1 MLALTADRDADG
13 GVRLQEVADPQP
25 LPSQALVK
33 VQAFSLNRGE
43 CRRLSDLERGQLTGW
58 DLAGVVERAA
68 ADGSGPQEGAR
79 VVGLV
84 QGAAWAQR
92 AAVDTSLLCPLP
104 VQTSIAQAATLPVA
118 GLTAL
123 LALDRIGSVI
133 AKRVLVTGA
142 SGGVGRFAV
151 QLAKIAGAHVTAVSS
166 SPERAAGLAELGAD
180 EVIHELT
187 VDGEDFDGIVEGV
200 GGQTLGL
207 ALQRIAPNGTVVSFA
222 SSDVAPVQFPSR
234 ELFARAPGAQLYGL
248 FVFAELG
255 RSRSGS
261 EDLSRLAGLVA
272 SGRLQCSIDHEAS
285 WKQAPDA
292 IAALMDR
299 KVAGKA
305 VLHVD

>member
-1 MLALTADRDADG
+1 VLALAGDRDADR
-13 GVRLQEVADPQP
+13 GVSLQEVPDPRP
-25 LPSQALVK
+25 LPHETLVR

-43 CRRLSDLERGQLTGW
+43 CRRLRDLDRGQLTGW

-68 ADGSGPQEGAR
+68 EDGSGPEEGAR

-84 QGAAWAQR
+84 QGRAWAQL
-92 AAVDTSLLCPLP
+92 AAVDASVLAQLP
-104 VQTSIAQAATLPVA
+104 DEMSIVEAATLPVA

-133 AKRVLVTGA
+133 ARSVLVTGA

-151 QLAKIAGAHVTAVSS
+151 QLAKIAGAHVTAVSAS
-166 SPERAAGLAELGAD
+166 AERARGLVELGAD

-187 VDGEDFDGIVEGV
+187 VNGPDFDGIVEGV
-200 GGQTLGL
+200 GGQTLG
-207 ALQRIAPNGTVVSFA
+207 AAIQRIAPMGTIVSFA
-222 SSDVAPVQFPSR
+222 SSDASPVQFPSR
-234 ELFARAPGAQLYGL
+234 ELFARAPGARLYGL

-255 RSRSGS
+255 ETRSGS
-261 EDLSRLAGLVA
+261 RDLARLAGLVA
-272 SGRLQCSIDHEAS
+272 SGRLRCSIDIEAS
-285 WKQAPDA
+285 WKDAPGA
-292 IAALMDR
+292 IAALMGR